1 MDVCTLSTISDQEG
15 LRHAVPPIWSNA
27 GKYMSASVL
36 ETLGFK
42 VIIPVS
48 KRPGQGQLATCI
60 GATDG
65 CETDPRPY
73 LTEPQSAPH
82 HLVTA

>member
-15 LRHAVPPIWSNA
+15 LRHAVPPDWSDA
-27 GKYMSASVL
+27 DKYMSASVL
-36 ETLGFK
+36 ETLGF
-42 VIIPVS
+42 IPVS
-48 KRPGQGQLATCI
+48 KRPGQGLPATCT

-65 CETDPRPY
+65 CETDPGPY

-82 HLVTA
+82 HLDTA